1 MADEDKKD
9 KAAGGSNKMLLAV
22 LALTNLL
29 SLGGLAYLVLMQGGD
44 TAAASV
50 PAPDAEPEPDP
61 SEPVGPTAHLGTFSI
76 TLNDPG
82 QNRYLKAVIKARVSS
97 NDVLQEVEGREPEIR
112 DRVIDYL
119 SSLTVKETQG
129 ARAKS
134 SIRENLKKRV
144 NNLLR
149 TGEIE
154 SIFLT
159 EFVTQ

>member
-1 MADEDKKD
+1 MADQDKKENAGAGSS
-9 KAAGGSNKMLLAV
+9 KALLAA

-29 SLGGLAYLVLMQGGD
+29 SLGGLAYFVVLQGGED
-44 TAAASV
+44 AVAAL
-50 PAPDAEPEPDP
+50 PAEESGSPQEQEVK
-61 SEPVGPTAHLGTFSI
+61 SGPTAELGTFNI

-82 QNRYLKAVIKARVSS
+82 QNRYLKAVLKGRVSS
-97 NDVLQEVEGREPEIR
+97 NDVLKEIEGREPEIR

-129 ARAKS
+129 ARSKS
-134 SIRENLKKRV
+134 SIRENLKKRI

-149 TGEIE
+149 TGELE
-154 SIFLT
+154 SVFLT